1 MTFVRSFRGNYP
13 FDGDVSRHVLTPWL
27 ASSQEVL
34 GFLPLDLPLLSP
46 TTNPR
51 PPPKS
56 SLMERTLSSCSSPRS
71 RLSAPARRTGDL
83 GPLPATLLILTPIR
97 RHHPDKPGTS
107 GATGSKVR
115 LVVPVHISCFTFC
128 NTHLVLCISP
138 RFEMC
143 LHFRSSF
150 NISR

>member
-27 ASSQEVL
+27 DSSQEVL
-34 GFLPLDLPLLSP
+34 GFLALDLPLLSP
-46 TTNPR
+46 TTNPH
-51 PPPKS
+51 PQS
-56 SLMERTLSSCSSPRS
+56 SLMERTLSSCSSSRS
-71 RLSAPARRTGDL
+71 RLSAPGRRTGDL

-97 RHHPDKPGTS
+97 HHHPDKPGMS

-115 LVVPVHISCFTFC
+115 LEVPLHVSIFTLC
-128 NTHLVLCISP
+128 NPYLVLCISP
-138 RFEMC
+138 MFEMC
-143 LHFRSSF
+143 LDFLSSF